1 MTIKELIECQ
11 KTFKQAYDETGLI
24 SITSR
29 YVLLT
34 NEYFM
39 QLFGALGYRTEP
51 MEHKNDEWERKIEIE
66 GVTFT
71 CLCYEHELFEEEKI
85 ALGLMQEDDDF

>member
-1 MTIKELIECQ
+1 MTIKELIACQ
-11 KTFKQAYDETGLI
+11 KTFKKAYDETGLI

-39 QLFGALGYRTEP
+39 ELFGALGYRTEP
-51 MEHKNDEWERKIEIE
+51 MPHRNDEWERKIEIE

-71 CLCYEHELFEEEKI
+71 CIARENELFNDEKI
-85 ALGLMQEDDDF
+85 ALGLMQEEDDF